1 MVGPMPAEFSVVRPV
16 EFAET
21 DMAGI
26 VHFSNYFLWME
37 SCETAFLRSLGVPLV
52 DVAPGLAI
60 GWPRVG
66 ARCDFRAPLRFGDS
80 VETRLIVHDVRT
92 RSVVLRF
99 VFRRVTGASVHPEP
113 VAEGELTVVCVT
125 GDGRGGMVAQPIP
138 ADLRDRLAAAA
149 GN

>member
-1 MVGPMPAEFSVVRPV
+1 MPAEFSHVRPV

-26 VHFSNYFLWME
+26 VHFSNYFRWME
-37 SCETAFLRSLGVPLV
+37 SCETAFLRSLGVPLI
-52 DVAPGLAI
+52 DLAPGQGV
-60 GWPRVG
+60 GWPRVN
-66 ARCDFRAPLRFGDS
+66 ARCDYRAPLRFGDS
-80 VETRLIVHDVRT
+80 VEVRLTVHEVRT

-99 VFRRVTGASVHPEP
+99 AFRKAADGRAVGEP

-138 ADLRDRLAAAA
+138 EALRAKLAAA
-149 GN
+149 G